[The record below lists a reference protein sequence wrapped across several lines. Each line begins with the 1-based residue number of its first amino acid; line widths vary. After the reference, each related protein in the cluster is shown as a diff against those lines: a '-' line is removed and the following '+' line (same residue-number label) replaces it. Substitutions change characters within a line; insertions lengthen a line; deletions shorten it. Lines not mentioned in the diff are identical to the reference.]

1 MGPIR
6 QAPSS
11 GKRHVSVTAW
21 LWPVHAVMAL
31 LSLGLASEC
40 FSFTTSPA
48 SLTFTAD
55 QGSTNLS
62 SQTLSVYRNGSR
74 QTSLTNSESASWL
87 MVSPATTSMTSA
99 GQLTVAVNPTGL
111 AAGTYKTTITINVG
125 KRSMKRVPVRLVI
138 SPSSP
143 PPPPAAST
151 ATLAWSPVIDPTVA
165 GYKVYVGTASGLYS
179 RDITV
184 GNLTSYTVDSL
195 SLGNTYF
202 FVVTAYSSDGGESLA
217 SNEVSKS
224 IY

>member
-1 MGPIR
+1 MGLIQ

-21 LWPVHAVMAL
+21 FWPVHAVMAL

-40 FSFTTSPA
+40 FSFTTSPTT
-48 SLTFTAD
+48 LTFTVD
-55 QGSTNLS
+55 QGSTNPA
-62 SQTLSVYRNGSR
+62 SQTLSVYRDGSR

-99 GQLTVAVNPTGL
+99 AQLTVAINPTGL
-111 AAGTYKTTITINVG
+111 ATGTYKTTITIKVG
-125 KRSMKRVPVRLVI
+125 KQSTKRVPVRLVV

-143 PPPPAAST
+143 PPPPVAST
-151 ATLAWSPVIDPTVA
+151 ATLAWSPVIGPTVA
-165 GYKVYVGTASGLYS
+165 GYKVHVGTTSGLYS

-202 FVVTAYSSDGGESLA
+202 FVVTAYTNDGGESLP

>member
-1 MGPIR
+1 MGQIQ

-11 GKRHVSVTAW
+11 SKRHMSVTAW

-40 FSFTTSPA
+40 FSFTTSPR

-55 QGSTNLS
+55 QGSTNS
-62 SQTLSVYRNGSR
+62 TSQTLSVHRDGSR

-87 MVSPATTSMTSA
+87 IVSPASTSMTSA
-99 GQLTVAVNPTGL
+99 AQLTVAVNPTGL
-111 AAGTYKTTITINVG
+111 ATGTYKTTITISVG
-125 KRSMKRVPVRLVI
+125 KRSTKRVPVRLVI
-138 SPSSP
+138 SPASS

-151 ATLAWSPVIDPTVA
+151 ATLAWNPVIDPTVA
-165 GYKVYVGTASGLYS
+165 GYKVYVGTASGVYS

-195 SLGNTYF
+195 SLGTTYF
-202 FVVTAYSSDGGESLA
+202 FVVTAYNNDGGESLT